1 MLKRTDMRKLKKT
14 LNLKASRQRY
24 HNKNLTGGNFGYDLH
39 PTDRENYPYPWMD
52 VNGVYDTEENIR
64 LLSVTYQNIGRSR
77 MRLIHKDNYKDI
89 TYEEIA
95 TNLHDYLKVMMR
107 EFPI

>member
-1 MLKRTDMRKLKKT
+1 MRKLKKS

-39 PTDRENYPYPWMD
+39 PTDRNSYPYPWLD
-52 VNGVYDTEENIR
+52 VNGVYDTEGNIR

-77 MRLIHKDNYKDI
+77 MRIIHKDNYKALN
-89 TYEEIA
+89 YENVVA
-95 TNLHDYLKVMMR
+95 FLQDFLKVCV
-107 EFPI
+107 EKFP